1 MIRGIFIVV
10 VCVVLCVV
18 LFVDIVLFFL
28 IVVFDVGFL
37 VYSVYNLVK
46 GLKINVIEK
55 LWFFWFV
62 LRVLRI

>member
-1 MIRGIFIVV
+1 MISGIFIVV
-10 VCVVLCVV
+10 VCVVLSVV

>member
-10 VCVVLCVV
+10 VCVVLSVV